1 MASQR
6 NGRPEPIVRRALRID
21 QNMQHPLYMFT
32 LTSDELLQVADISR
46 ITRDESGNLIGYQRP
61 DVRQHVQNIVEYLD
75 SGEIIFR
82 TPSSWHCHQV

>member
-46 ITRDESGNLIGYQRP
+46 ITETSQAI
-61 DVRQHVQNIVEYLD
+61 
-75 SGEIIFR
+75 
-82 TPSSWHCHQV
+82 